1 MNQKLNSDPNY
12 HIDEIMDSFY
22 KASEFMSRIDSI
34 GISTAGV
41 VVVNKIMVSSLFL
54 KVSKE
59 DYKKK

>member
-1 MNQKLNSDPNY
+1 
-12 HIDEIMDSFY
+12 MDSFY
-22 KASEFMSRIDSI
+22 KASEYMSIIDSV

-41 VVVNKIMVSSLFL
+41 VVDNKIMVSSLFL